1 GWATIVESVFLFI
14 GLLLVKKSILL
25 PQRSPPLG
33 HKERLRKKR
42 GQRSR
47 FVNAVMADDGPTILR
62 PIPRRPF
69 SLNFISATP
78 PPEEDDD
85 SPPADAS
92 LQDLSAARFL
102 DPDARSLSRQ
112 KSLMNLTSST
122 LMGIYS
128 QAASGGSDREDVDDT
143 PWGTRTQTPVRPR
156 SLDDATYQ
164 LMRHRSR
171 PSNSCSEKMP
181 PSSTST
187 STFALT
193 ARVALLFLLGSGYG
207 VLVTRLH
214 GDERYRAHL
223 TDGLVKSGLSC
234 NYIACWGAFG
244 VILGSLLPWFDKV
257 WDDTFGGETEV
268 GETPAAENLGP
279 VTDWALVMRAIAA
292 FAGIVF
298 AIRKLSWVST
308 LQVSSTLALANPL
321 LWWLIDR
328 SKVGL
333 FLSAGVGLA
342 GSAVLLSV
350 NPDMMPAPSRALPQ
364 ALTGRNM
371 SSTSTMVHGV
381 PSAVL
386 GGLASQETVE
396 TGIWL
401 LSVLFNSC
409 VCFGNIGRRLAC
421 NEKAGIRGRWGG
433 AR

>member
-1 GWATIVESVFLFI
+1 
-14 GLLLVKKSILL
+14 
-25 PQRSPPLG
+25 
-33 HKERLRKKR
+33 
-42 GQRSR
+42 
-47 FVNAVMADDGPTILR
+47 MADNGPTILR

-69 SLNFISATP
+69 SLNFVSATP
-78 PPEEDDD
+78 PPEDDD
-85 SPPADAS
+85 SVPTDVGS
-92 LQDLSAARFL
+92 QDSSAARFL
-102 DPDARSLSRQ
+102 EADAFSLSRQ

-128 QAASGGSDREDVDDT
+128 RAGGGDREDVDDT
-143 PWGTRTQTPVRPR
+143 PWGTRAHTPVRPR

-171 PSNSCSEKMP
+171 PSNAGSENPM
-181 PSSTST
+181 SSPTST

-193 ARVALLFLLGSGYG
+193 ARVAVLFLLGSGYG

-257 WDDTFGGETEV
+257 WDETLGGETDS
-268 GETPAAENLGP
+268 GETSAEGVGP
-279 VTDWALVMRAIAA
+279 GTDWALVMRAIAA

-308 LQVSSTLALANPL
+308 LQISATLALANPL

-328 SKVGL
+328 SKAGL
-333 FLSAGVGLA
+333 LLSAGVGLA

-350 NPDMMPAPSRALPQ
+350 NPNMMPAPSRALPH
-364 ALTGRNM
+364 AFAGRNM
-371 SSTSTMVHGV
+371 SSTSAMVQNM
-381 PSAVL
+381 PSVVL

-396 TGIWL
+396 TGIWM

-409 VCFGNIGRRLAC
+409 VCFGNIGRRLTW